1 MHKIAF
7 FDTKPYDKEWFD
19 RLNPGYEIVYFESKL
34 RARSARL
41 AEGCEAVCAF
51 VNDTVDAETVNELY
65 RLGYG
70 CWRCAVPATTMWTAR
85 PPTAS

>member
-34 RARSARL
+34 RARWPRA
-41 AEGCEAVCAF
+41 
-51 VNDTVDAETVNELY
+51 
-65 RLGYG
+65 
-70 CWRCAVPATTMWTAR
+70 AR
-85 PPTAS
+85 PCAPSSTIP